1 MSTIRLPGGNFVS
14 GFRWEGAIGPREDRP
29 TRLDLAW
36 HSTDSN
42 EVGIDEFRRLVRED
56 WQRAHVAAAFTV
68 LETHTSN
75 DDDIYAANTLED
87 QNRVTLAPNETARV
101 DGGQQTGTTPS
112 PGRHRFGLTATGR
125 LGF

>member
-1 MSTIRLPGGNFVS
+1 VSTIRLPGGNFVS

-68 LETHTSN
+68 LETHTLN

-87 QNRVTLAPNETARV
+87 QNRGHPCAKRNR
-101 DGGQQTGTTPS
+101 S
-112 PGRHRFGLTATGR
+112 R
-125 LGF
+125 